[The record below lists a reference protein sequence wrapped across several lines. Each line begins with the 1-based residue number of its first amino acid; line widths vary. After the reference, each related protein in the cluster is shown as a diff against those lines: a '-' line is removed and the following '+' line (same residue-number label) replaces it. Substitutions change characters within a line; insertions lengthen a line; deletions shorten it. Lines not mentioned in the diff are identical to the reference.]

1 MVKSCEKLCI
11 RVEICGKNFFGGDRV
26 EDDVVTVWLSLRL
39 LEPIEVAEIDRKI
52 GPKKCIYM
60 YIYIG
65 VYSVV
70 ACVEPTHD
78 GVPNE

>member
-1 MVKSCEKLCI
+1 MMEWCVLFVVASW
-11 RVEICGKNFFGGDRV
+11 VESIV
-26 EDDVVTVWLSLRL
+26 LSG
-39 LEPIEVAEIDRKI
+39 EI
-52 GPKKCIYM
+52 GPKKGRKKCIYM

>member
-1 MVKSCEKLCI
+1 MKNCEFVWKSVEK
-11 RVEICGKNFFGGDRV
+11 FFFLVAIDDDRSS
-26 EDDVVTVWLSLRL
+26 VVHGVVRLNGRSLSG
-39 LEPIEVAEIDRKI
+39 EF
-52 GPKKCIYM
+52 GPKKGRKKCIYM

>member
-1 MVKSCEKLCI
+1 MIDGARCEMVRRDE
-11 RVEICGKNFFGGDRV
+11 
-26 EDDVVTVWLSLRL
+26 LSRELSG
-39 LEPIEVAEIDRKI
+39 EI
-52 GPKKCIYM
+52 GPKKGRKKCIYM